1 MERDYNPISVPLKE
15 LKGKCGV
22 YQLRN
27 TVTGGLY
34 VGSSKTLKERLKT
47 HLSALRRG
55 KHENPYLQHA
65 WDKYEGNFVAEIIE
79 FCNEDE
85 QYSVE
90 QYWINKFFGE
100 NCYNIN
106 PSAVK
111 PPDCT
116 GKTLPPKSEETR
128 KKLSASKKK
137 LFQEHPELRV
147 QMSLSR
153 IGKRMGAEHVNSKD
167 VVCLETGEL
176 FHGISEAGR
185 KMNIYHKLIS
195 QCCTGANKTAEGL
208 HFRYKEDYDKLTQ
221 EEIDEIILVE
231 NRSIQVVCLET
242 REVFNKIIDA
252 DAAHPGA
259 NRKSITLCCRKELPT
274 AGGLHWVYY
283 EEYKNM
289 TEEEIADILKWKS
302 KSNLR
307 RCKCL
312 ETGQIFETLSEAERV
327 LNLPKGKVGMV
338 CTGHRKHTGGY
349 HFKYID

>member
-27 TVTGGLY
+27 TVTGDLY

-116 GKTLPPKSEETR
+116 GKTPPPKSEETR
-128 KKLSASKKK
+128 KKLSASIKKTY
-137 LFQEHPELRV
+137 QERPELRI
-147 QMSLSR
+147 QMSLAR

-176 FHGISEAGR
+176 FHGLSEAGR
-185 KMNIYHKLIS
+185 KLGIDVRSIVS
-195 QCCTGANKTAEGL
+195 CCKGQYKECGGL
-208 HFRYKEDYDKLTQ
+208 HFRYKCDYDKLTP
-221 EEIDEIILVE
+221 DEIKDIIRTGH
-231 NRSIQVVCLET
+231 NSIPVVCLET
-242 REVFNKIIDA
+242 KEIFDRIIDA
-252 DAAHPGA
+252 MAAHPRA
-259 NRKSITLCCRKELPT
+259 NRKNITLCCRGEQGT

-283 EEYKNM
+283 KDYKKM
-289 TEEEIADILKWKS
+289 TDEDIHKLLQVDKS
-302 KSNLR
+302 KHR

-312 ETGQIFETLSEAERV
+312 ETGQIFETLAEAERV
-327 LNLPKGKVGMV
+327 LNLPKGKIGLV
-338 CTGHRKHTGGY
+338 CSGARRHTGGY
-349 HFKYID
+349 HFEYV